1 MHKEV
6 FSQLELIAKGIKKKS
21 FCLWSGFFLNMEIR
35 FFAFFFRSHIIKI
48 IIDLREDIS

>member
-6 FSQLELIAKGIKKKS
+6 FSQLELIAKGIKKS
-21 FCLWSGFFLNMEIR
+21 LFVYDLGFFLNMEIR